1 MSLRAALVLGT
12 FLGCAMQAAA
22 APDHDVVQVRRMS
35 LDLARD
41 IADAALASCRA
52 KGYQVSVVVVDRDGL
67 VMVTLRDVFASRF
80 NIEIAERKA
89 NASVLSGIDSA
100 YFRHNRS
107 DIRAE
112 MNQVG
117 GVLMLKGGV
126 AIRAAGSFL
135 GAVGV
140 SGAPGGDQDGLCARA
155 GVDAVQERLQFVE

>member
-1 MSLRAALVLGT
+1 MSVRAAIMLGA
-12 FLGCAMQAAA
+12 FLACAMQAAA
-22 APDHDVVQVRRMS
+22 APDNDVVQVRRMS

-41 IADAALASCRA
+41 IADAALASCRG
-52 KGYQVSVVVVDRDGL
+52 KGYQVSVVVVDRDGM

-80 NIEIAERKA
+80 NTEIAERKA

-100 YFRHNRS
+100 DFRHNRR
-107 DIRAE
+107 DIRPE
-112 MNQVG
+112 LNQVG
-117 GVLMLKGGV
+117 GVLMLEGGV

>member
-1 MSLRAALVLGT
+1 MNLGAAMVLGAS
-12 FLGCAMQAAA
+12 LVCATQAAA
-22 APDHDVVQVRRMS
+22 APANDVVQVRRMS

-41 IADAALASCRA
+41 IADAALASCRRR
-52 KGYQVSVVVVDRDGL
+52 GYQVSVVVVDRDGL

-80 NIEIAERKA
+80 NTEIAERKA

-100 YFRHNRS
+100 DFRHNRS

-117 GVLMLKGGV
+117 GVLMLEGGV